1 MLLPYDTTMN
11 LFLTAVPIYEWEP
24 EPQASTTGETGAAV
38 PSCDDTVEAG
48 NALPP
53 PLRLVFKGV
62 RWVAVPVWGM
72 RENPAWDQV
81 AQDRR
86 DEDER
91 HNLERTRRGQ
101 HVPAATDSTGP
112 NPPAAGDTD

>member
-11 LFLTAVPIYEWEP
+11 LFLTAVPIYEWAP
-24 EPQASTTGETGAAV
+24 EPPASTTGEAGAAA
-38 PSCDDTVEAG
+38 PSSDDAAEAG
-48 NALPP
+48 NSLPP

-101 HVPAATDSTGP
+101 PVPNATDPSSEST
-112 NPPAAGDTD
+112 AAGGSE

>member
-24 EPQASTTGETGAAV
+24 QPPQGATTADAGADAA
-38 PSCDDTVEAG
+38 PSSDDAVEAG

-81 AQDRR
+81 AQDWR

-101 HVPAATDSTGP
+101 HVPNAPQAPASGDS
-112 NPPAAGDTD
+112 N